1 MANNSADFTFIMT
14 FFTNQKQPDMSTSH
28 LTCSSV
34 LPRHIAIIMDGNNR
48 YGKAHKLGHG
58 GGHVAGKNALDPIV
72 EYCCEVGVEVLT
84 VFAFSSENWQRPANE
99 VALLMQLLS
108 LTIDE
113 QLPKMFAHQIR
124 LRFIG
129 DRDQLSAD
137 LQSKMADAE
146 AKTASFTAMT
156 LVIAISYGGQ
166 WDMANAARKLA
177 EKVQAGSMALDD
189 INQESLGQY
198 VQLHDAPPVDMLIRT
213 GGDYRL
219 SNFLLWQ
226 SAYAELFFTQTLW
239 PEFSDKELAGMVTE
253 FAQRQR
259 RFGKTSEQVAIDV
272 LQSLSTLN

>member
-1 MANNSADFTFIMT
+1 MT
-14 FFTNQKQPDMSTSH
+14 LPTS
-28 LTCSSV
+28 LSNTV

-48 YGKAHKLGHG
+48 YGKAHRLGSG
-58 GGHVAGKNALDPIV
+58 GGHIAGKDALDPVV
-72 EYCCEVGVEVLT
+72 EYCREVGVEVLT

-113 QLPKMFAHQIR
+113 QLPRMIKFEIR

-129 DRDQLSAD
+129 DREKLSHD
-137 LQSKMADAE
+137 LQQKMQAAE
-146 AKTASFTAMT
+146 ATTEKFTKMT

-166 WDMANAARKLA
+166 WDVANAAKQLA
-177 EKVQAGSMALDD
+177 EKVQNGDMALDD
-189 INQESLGQY
+189 INKDSFADH

-213 GGDYRL
+213 GGDFRL

-239 PEFSDKELAGMVTE
+239 PDFTDKELAAMVTD

-259 RFGKTSEQVAIDV
+259 RFGKTSEQVALDRSSN
-272 LQSLSTLN
+272 LLPLD